1 MCESCVGCL
10 AYSMC
15 GRDRKRLFCVVG
27 VCDEDFVL
35 LANGDLRKLDR
46 PKRKRLKHLQFT
58 GFEGKYVPLKETI
71 RGFREIVEGKHDD
84 IPESAFLFAGS
95 IDDVVAKA
103 KGEKV

>member
-1 MCESCVGCL
+1 
-10 AYSMC
+10 MC

-58 GFEGKYVPLKETI
+58 GARIEIPRDDETLRRRIADYEFEARRDYSA
-71 RGFREIVEGKHDD
+71 EG
-84 IPESAFLFAGS
+84 
-95 IDDVVAKA
+95 
-103 KGEKV
+103 

>member
-1 MCESCVGCL
+1 MSRSSSP
-10 AYSMC
+10 AS
-15 GRDRKRLFCVVG
+15 R
-27 VCDEDFVL
+27 
-35 LANGDLRKLDR
+35 AS
-46 PKRKRLKHLQFT
+46 
-58 GFEGKYVPLKETI
+58 KETI

>member
-10 AYSMC
+10 AYSAC

-46 PKRKRLKHLQFT
+46 PKRKRLKHLKFT
-58 GFEGKYVPLKETI
+58 GARIEIPQDDETLRMRLADYEFLARRDYSAEG
-71 RGFREIVEGKHDD
+71 
-84 IPESAFLFAGS
+84 
-95 IDDVVAKA
+95 
-103 KGEKV
+103 

>member
-1 MCESCVGCL
+1 
-10 AYSMC
+10 MC

-58 GFEGKYVPLKETI
+58 GARI
-71 RGFREIVEGKHDD
+71 EIPHDD
-84 IPESAFLFAGS
+84 ETLRRRIPDYEFEARRDYSAEG
-95 IDDVVAKA
+95 
-103 KGEKV
+103 

>member
-10 AYSMC
+10 AYSTC

-46 PKRKRLKHLQFT
+46 PKRKRLKHLKFT
-58 GFEGKYVPLKETI
+58 GARIEIPQDDETLRMRLADYEFEARRDYSA
-71 RGFREIVEGKHDD
+71 EG
-84 IPESAFLFAGS
+84 
-95 IDDVVAKA
+95 
-103 KGEKV
+103 